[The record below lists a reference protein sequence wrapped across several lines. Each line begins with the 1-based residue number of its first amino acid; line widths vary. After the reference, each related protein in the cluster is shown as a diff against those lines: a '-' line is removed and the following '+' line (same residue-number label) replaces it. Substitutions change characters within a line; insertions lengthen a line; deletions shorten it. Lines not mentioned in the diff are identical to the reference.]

1 MTPGPDLSA
10 IRRAVSALFPSADPA
25 KAEIVPLAGDAST
38 RSYYRVR
45 VPAPGGAAAGGAA
58 PLSVV
63 AMLYPDEVPPGGELP
78 FLNVQRYLLKA
89 GIPVPAALR
98 HDPGA
103 RLLFLEDA
111 GDTMLEDSVRKRGTA
126 ACLPL
131 YEQCVEVLVRIQADA
146 TRALDGSA
154 MPARLA
160 FDVKKFAEEIDFFF
174 RHAVREFG
182 GIPLREEEERAI
194 EDLFLPFLER
204 TVSLPRVLAHRD
216 YHSRNVMV
224 VGAEKTPGHSN
235 LRVLDFQD
243 ARMGSVFYDLASLLR
258 DSYVTLTEGEVGH
271 LGYAWRSA
279 ASRDLRR
286 AAGDPGAFD
295 ELLDAAALQR
305 NVKAIGT
312 FGNQAHNRGRKLYLR
327 FIPPTVAHLRRNFER
342 NPGMRPLAAKLLPLL
357 DALAAKA
364 AAEMPAVTAPGDAKP

>member
-10 IRRAVSALFPSADPA
+10 IRRGVSALFPSADPA
-25 KAEIVPLAGDAST
+25 KAAIVPLAGDAST

-45 VPAPGGAAAGGAA
+45 IDAGPSAP
-58 PLSVV
+58 SVV
-63 AMLYPDEVPPGGELP
+63 VMLYPDEVPPGGELP
-78 FLNVQRYLLKA
+78 FLNVHRYLLGA
-89 GIPVPAALR
+89 GIPVPATLR

-103 RLLFLEDA
+103 KLLFLEDA
-111 GDTMLEDSVRKRGTA
+111 GDMMLEDSVRELGTA

-131 YEQCVEVLVRIQADA
+131 YEQCVEILVRIQSDA
-146 TRALDGSA
+146 TRSLDGSA
-154 MPARLA
+154 IPARLA
-160 FDVKKFAEEIDFFF
+160 FDVKKLAEEIDFFF
-174 RHAVREFG
+174 LHAVREYG

-224 VGAEKTPGHSN
+224 LGAERTAGHGN

-258 DSYVTLTEGEVGH
+258 DSYVTLAEEEVGH
-271 LGYAWRSA
+271 LGYAWRNG
-279 ASRDLRR
+279 ASRELRR
-286 AAGDPGAFD
+286 AAGDPGAFG

-312 FGNQAHNRGRKLYLR
+312 FGNQAHNRGKKLYLR
-327 FIPPTVAHLRRNFER
+327 FIPATVAHLRGNFAR

-357 DALAAKA
+357 DALAGKA
-364 AAEMPAVTAPGDAKP
+364 EEETARVEAASGGPAT